1 MYIETTN
8 SATRFHIVCVH
19 GECNFSMSATY
30 KRRGTGDQ
38 TGRWTVND
46 FEEHSCSVEDNAA
59 HSGKRA
65 TMFHVNDLALVL
77 VKAYNKSKD
86 RLFVEDQSAARRELE
101 TVTTANILDS
111 TVRCTV
117 PHHIPYQYSSM
128 TTPISLL

>member
-8 SATRFHIVCVH
+8 SATRFQIGCVDE
-19 GECNFSMSATY
+19 ECSFALTATY

-38 TGRWTVND
+38 TGCWTVIE
-46 FEEHSCSVEDNAA
+46 FEGHSCSVENNAA
-59 HSGKRA
+59 KSGKRA

-77 VKAYNKSKD
+77 VKAYNKTKD

-101 TVTTANILDS
+101 TVTTGNLLDS
-111 TVRCTV
+111 MVRCTV